1 MNPRALAKGAVF
13 AAGAAAGIAAA
24 AWASQRLAARNIR
37 RAPDADAS
45 RVLDTPIYV
54 DCHLDTPDRGTI
66 HVVESGEGPP
76 IMLSHG
82 VTLSVRTWFHQ
93 LELLPKEG
101 YRAIA
106 YDHRGHGESVLGEAG
121 HSLDNLADDVKTV
134 LLGLDLRDAVLVGHS
149 MGGVAVQ
156 SFVIRNPELAA
167 ERVRGI
173 VLLSTLAKTPFGSR
187 STQMKS
193 RLERVF
199 KRVPDTGKLWAQP
212 NLGLLAA
219 RVGFGKDAHPS
230 HVELVRRMMLAC
242 PAETRRDAPAC
253 PDRAR
258 PHRRAAVRRHSDAC
272 DRRHGGRAHPAGV
285 RRADGAAHSRCPA
298 RTRRGRRTHAHART
312 RRTPQPTD
320 PRLRTR
326 GFVSEVS

>member
-1 MNPRALAKGAVF
+1 VNPRALAKGAAF

-24 AWASQRLAARNIR
+24 AWATQRLAARNIR

-106 YDHRGHGESVLGEAG
+106 YDHRGHGESVLGEAR

-134 LLGLDLRDAVLVGHS
+134 LLGLDLRDAILVGHS

-167 ERVRGI
+167 ERVRGM

-199 KRVPDTGKLWAQP
+199 KRVPDTGKLWEQP

-242 PAETRRDAPAC
+242 SAETRRDAPRVLIGLDLTGELPSVDIPTLVIGGTADVLT
-253 PDRAR
+253 PPAYAEQMAR
-258 PHRRAAVRRHSDAC
+258 LIPGARLELVE
-272 DRRHGGRAHPAGV
+272 GGGHMLMLERTELLNQLIL
-285 RRADGAAHSRCPA
+285 DFA
-298 RTRRGRRTHAHART
+298 R
-312 RRTPQPTD
+312 
-320 PRLRTR
+320 
-326 GFVSEVS
+326 EVS

>member
-134 LLGLDLRDAVLVGHS
+134 LLGLDLRDAILVGHS

-167 ERVRGI
+167 ERVRGM
-173 VLLSTLAKTPFGSR
+173 VLLSPLAKTSFGSR

-199 KRVPDTGKLWAQP
+199 KWVPDTGKLWEQP

-242 PAETRRDAPAC
+242 SAETRRDAPRVLIGLDLTGELPSVDIPTLVIGGTADVLT
-253 PDRAR
+253 PPAYAEQMAR
-258 PHRRAAVRRHSDAC
+258 LIPGARLELVE
-272 DRRHGGRAHPAGV
+272 GGGHMLMLERTELLNQLIL
-285 RRADGAAHSRCPA
+285 DFA
-298 RTRRGRRTHAHART
+298 R
-312 RRTPQPTD
+312 
-320 PRLRTR
+320 
-326 GFVSEVS
+326 EVS